1 MPWNKFCFIG
11 SDQTDKKYIN
21 PGFSFS
27 FCFQSLDRWREL
39 KQHTF
44 SCWGSKEKLILVFLL
59 NREQEQQWL
68 HDITFSVSVLKESGP
83 LNSQSDVGTKG
94 LGRTSREHWHSFRD
108 LSDKSNSAIK
118 QLLWEPREIHAFIM
132 KTGNVSTSMF

>member
-1 MPWNKFCFIG
+1 MPWDKFCFTG
-11 SDQTDKKYIN
+11 SDQTDRKNIN

-27 FCFQSLDRWREL
+27 FCFQSLDWQREL
-39 KQHTF
+39 KQHTC
-44 SCWGSKEKLILVFLL
+44 SCCGSKEKLILVFLL

-68 HDITFSVSVLKESGP
+68 HDTTCLVSDLKEYGP
-83 LNSQSDVGTKG
+83 LNSQSDGGRKG
-94 LGRTSREHWHSFRD
+94 LGRTSRERWHSFRD

-132 KTGNVSTSMF
+132 KSGKASTWMF